1 MATIWDMLGIT
12 PTSDKRA
19 IKKAYAARVK
29 EIHPEEKPEEFQALY
44 KAYQAAMEQAKY
56 AERRENARRLALEEK
71 KEDAGKKPGWGNI
84 AGENTAGGNIGKEE
98 LLSYF
103 EEQKRTEREKT
114 AAALEYLRELWRK
127 FREPEEKERL
137 TEYFHSEAFRSVQWH
152 PQVVRLLEREFPK
165 LSYSQGNAWQFFW
178 ELYGFQEEKPTYEEA
193 GKFWDILNAARKEW
207 EQDQANKALYEKR
220 RQQEIK
226 QEEILRKVRWAA
238 CILAAF
244 FSLFLACYCV
254 TAEQRYIAKEMAEK
268 YPDAVFSKPK
278 RGEKDEEG
286 TRCYHFTS
294 SAHPDMEITA
304 CVKRGLGWHMHGC
317 DVLIEDY
324 GAQVLG
330 SYAEQYGIRAGA
342 AKDIYQ
348 WDSVYEN
355 FGILYYPAG
364 DLEQLGDFSGKVCR
378 MFQEHEELRLPGFVG
393 ICMEDALY
401 EEAMMARTRAE
412 AEEMLS
418 EEQFFRP
425 WEMTEEELTQK
436 VWEAYIEYMFNYEP
450 WKLTLQK
457 YRELGPEYEK
467 MCARF
472 NGQEKWYDLYVSGE
486 RICNLCIR
494 DIPNRSPTEISVGNA
509 YYYLLLQEAD
519 LSVSEDGTGFDIRKK
534 GETIH
539 FGEEPYLDFY
549 DLEWRFSTFS
559 WDMEDRE
566 RVEIPGIS

>member
-12 PTSDKRA
+12 PTRDKRV

-44 KAYQAAMEQAKY
+44 KAYQAALERVKN
-56 AERRENARRLALEEK
+56 AEKRENVRALAVEEK
-71 KEDAGKKPGWGNI
+71 EEDAEKKSGSGDG
-84 AGENTAGGNIGKEE
+84 AGENTAGENIGKEE
-98 LLSYF
+98 LRSYF
-103 EEQKRTEREKT
+103 EEQKRTEKERI
-114 AAALEYLRELWRK
+114 AAALEYLKELWRK
-127 FREPEEKERL
+127 FREPEEKEKL

-165 LSYSQGNAWQFFW
+165 LSYSQDNAWRFFW
-178 ELYGFQEEKPTYEEA
+178 ELYGFQEEGKPAYEEA
-193 GKFWDILNAARKEW
+193 GKLWDMLNAARKEW
-207 EQDQANKALYEKR
+207 EQDQAERALYEKK
-220 RQQEIK
+220 RQQELK
-226 QEEILRKVRWAA
+226 LEEMLRKIRRAG
-238 CILAAF
+238 CILAAV
-244 FSLFLACYCV
+244 FSLFFTCYCV
-254 TAEQRYIAKEMAEK
+254 TADRRFIAEKMAER
-268 YPDAVFSKPK
+268 YPNVTFSKPK
-278 RGEKDEEG
+278 RGEKDEGG
-286 TRCYHFTS
+286 TRYYHFTS

-304 CVKRGLGWHMHGC
+304 CVKSWTHNAGRNI
-317 DVLIEDY
+317 LIEDY

-330 SYAEQYGIRAGA
+330 SYAEQYGIKAGA

-364 DLEQLGDFSGKVCR
+364 DLEELKDFCGKVYR
-378 MFQEHEELRLPGFVG
+378 MFQEHEELQLPGFVG

-412 AEEMLS
+412 AEGMLS

-436 VWEAYIEYMFNYEP
+436 VREAYIEYLFNYEP
-450 WKLTLQK
+450 WKLTLQR

-467 MCARF
+467 MCGRLE
-472 NGQEKWYDLYVSGE
+472 GQEKWYDLYVSGE
-486 RICNLCIR
+486 RICDLCIR
-494 DIPNRSPTEISVGNA
+494 DIPNRSPIEISVGNA

-519 LSVSEDGTGFDIRKK
+519 ISVSEDGTGFDIRKK

-539 FGEEPYLDFY
+539 FGEEPYLDFH

-566 RVEIPGIS
+566 RVEADQK